1 MGRKRNIVGLGQLL
15 FICQPISHC
24 PCFCEDSVHSGLL
37 VGWAEMRVIF
47 GNGRAGSVA
56 VAVIYLREGSLR
68 STVVLA
74 VLVEEQC
81 WCCTW
86 NLEQCWC
93 CCSVVGGNGGDFPT
107 LPPATPTSRA
117 RACTSI
123 HNMRHTLHTGVF
135 CLHTTTPCTILPLFL
150 LCTFRNFTA
159 KLALILSCA
168 LPLVIHIHHLQ
179 GVLGLCII
187 Y

>member
-1 MGRKRNIVGLGQLL
+1 MGRKRNIVGLGHLL

-24 PCFCEDSVHSGLL
+24 PCFCKDSVHSGLL

-150 LCTFRNFTA
+150 LCTFRNFTVT
-159 KLALILSCA
+159 LA
-168 LPLVIHIHHLQ
+168 
-179 GVLGLCII
+179 
-187 Y
+187 

>member
-1 MGRKRNIVGLGQLL
+1 MVIGDNLGFPALSSQKAWVAKETLWGWVIFYSFASL
-15 FICQPISHC
+15 FPIAHAFVRT
-24 PCFCEDSVHSGLL
+24 PCTVACWL

-68 STVVLA
+68 STVVVD

-150 LCTFRNFTA
+150 LCTFRNFTVT
-159 KLALILSCA
+159 LA
-168 LPLVIHIHHLQ
+168 
-179 GVLGLCII
+179 
-187 Y
+187 